1 MRLAEIFLGR
11 RWWAVQVIDRMGMF
25 AGTRKAT
32 VLIDMLIW
40 AANTDS
46 LEMRGFGKK
55 RRDQILGWAI
65 IMFNNPTATEKLAR
79 DARISEQEAYSLLLA
94 MKEAARKVAADEGLE
109 TLVYIAD
116 ESDSW

>member
-1 MRLAEIFLGR
+1 
-11 RWWAVQVIDRMGMF
+11 MGLF

-32 VLIDMLIW
+32 VLIDLLMW

-46 LEMRGFGKK
+46 VEMRGFGKK

>member
-1 MRLAEIFLGR
+1 MRWTEIFLGR

-25 AGTRKAT
+25 AGTWTAT
-32 VLIDMLIW
+32 VLVDMLIW

-46 LEMRGFGKK
+46 VEMRGFGRK

-65 IMFNNPTATEKLAR
+65 VMFNNPTATEKLAR
-79 DARISEQEAYSLLLA
+79 DARISEQEAFSLLLA
-94 MKEAARKVAADEGLE
+94 MKEAARKLAADEGLE
-109 TLVYIAD
+109 TLLHIAD